1 MSPVR
6 QLPASPYYH
15 PYIGAVK
22 WSALPLSHLETY
34 SRPFG
39 KFMNQKS
46 IRIRGAREHNL
57 KNIDVEI
64 PRDQLVVITG
74 LSGSG
79 KSTLAFDTIF
89 AEGQRKYMESL
100 STYARQFLDQLQKPE
115 LDEIEGLPPT
125 IAIEQRH
132 ASSNPRSTVATTTEI
147 YDYLRVLF
155 ARAGTPHCWKCG
167 RVIASQSASQIVDS
181 IMRFP
186 AGVKMMIMSPL
197 IRGQKGEHKETF
209 GALHKQGF
217 VRARVDGEVLELTS
231 PAAFPALK
239 KTFAHT
245 IEAVVDRIVVKPEVR
260 SRIADSVETAL
271 KLSQGLVIVATQDEK
286 GGWTDQVF
294 SEQFSC
300 PEHPEVSLTEL
311 EPRLFSF
318 NSPHGACPSCHGLGT
333 IFEFDPEMVVS
344 DESLSL
350 ENGAI
355 EAWRKNGKRMNIY
368 YSRILRTFA
377 RDFGAAYSQPYKD
390 IPKKVRDI
398 LMYGTDA
405 KGDNGTGSEFEGVIP
420 NLQRRFESTESEWV
434 KARLHQYMSEQPC
447 ETCCGTRLKREAM
460 AVRLHAADEQA
471 RITGAS
477 PVQKALEANGEG
489 KGNGKHGRGARDTRD
504 ATSVTLPGLSIHD
517 VTKLSVEKAKAF
529 FENLKLS
536 AEGEVIAEPII
547 REIKARLGFM
557 FDVGL
562 GYLTLDRKTGSLS
575 GGEAQRIRL
584 ATQVG
589 SGLVGVCYVL
599 DEPTIGLH
607 QRDNTRLIRTLLR
620 LRDIGNTVLM
630 VEHDEDCIRSAD
642 YLIDIGPG
650 AGAHGGHVVCAGPL
664 QTLLQ
669 HAGAEL
675 ASNTS
680 KRRPGSAEAREIIGS
695 PKDSSTIQYITGEQ
709 AIVTP
714 CKRRPID
721 VEKNCLEL
729 KGCRANNLKNI
740 DVKIP
745 LGGLILITGVS
756 GSGKSTLINQT
767 LLPALKRKI
776 YGSKLKAG
784 EHKQLLGTTKID
796 KVIEID
802 QSPIGRTPRSNPAT
816 YTGVFDEIRK
826 VFALTREAKVR
837 GYEAGRFSFNVKGG
851 RCESCQGQGT
861 KLIEMHFLPDV
872 YVQCEVCKGKR
883 YNAETLEIHFRGK
896 NIADILDM
904 TVEEAVAF
912 FDNFPK
918 IKQMLQALNDVGLG
932 YVKLGQPSTQLSGGE
947 AQRVKLASE
956 LGKSATGHTLYV
968 LDEPTTGLHF
978 ADIHNLLN
986 VLNRLADMGNTVLVI
1001 EHNLDV
1007 IKCADH
1013 LIDMG
1018 PEGGEGG
1025 GRVIAT
1031 GTPEEICQSP
1041 ESHTAEYLRPKLGGQ
1056 PEKSPVEVKIKV
1068 RRQMV

>member
-1 MSPVR
+1 
-6 QLPASPYYH
+6 
-15 PYIGAVK
+15 
-22 WSALPLSHLETY
+22 
-34 SRPFG
+34 
-39 KFMNQKS
+39 
-46 IRIRGAREHNL
+46 
-57 KNIDVEI
+57 VEI
-64 PRDQLVVITG
+64 PRDRLVVITG

-181 IMRFP
+181 IMRGP
-186 AGVKMMIMSPL
+186 VGAKMMILSPL
-197 IRGQKGEHKETF
+197 VRGQKGEHKETF
-209 GALHKQGF
+209 AALHKQGF
-217 VRARVDGEVLELTS
+217 VRARVDGEMVEWNS
-231 PAAFPALK
+231 PAQFPVLK

-245 IEAVVDRIVVKPEVR
+245 IEAGVDRIVLKPEVR
-260 SRIADSVETAL
+260 ARLADSVETAL
-271 KLSQGLVIVATQDEK
+271 KLSQGLVIVSTMDEK
-286 GGWTDQVF
+286 GAWVDQVF
-294 SEQFSC
+294 SEQFAC
-300 PEHPEVSLTEL
+300 PEHPEVSLSEL

-333 IFEFDPEMVVS
+333 IFEFDPDMVVS

-355 EAWRKNGKRMNIY
+355 EAFRKNGKRMNIY

-377 RDFGAAYSQPYKD
+377 RDFGVSYTQPYKD
-390 IPKKVRDI
+390 IPKKVREV
-398 LMYGTDA
+398 LMYGTEA
-405 KGDNGTGSEFEGVIP
+405 KGDLGTGCEFEGVIP
-420 NLQRRFESTESEWV
+420 NLQRRFDNTESEWV
-434 KARLHQYMSEQPC
+434 KARLHQCMSEQPC

-460 AVRLHAADEQA
+460 AVRLHTADEQP
-471 RITGAS
+471 RITDAS
-477 PVQKALEANGEG
+477 PVPKTLETNGEG
-489 KGNGKHGRGARDTRD
+489 KKNGKHGRGARDTGD
-504 ATSVTLPGLSIHD
+504 ATSVTLPGMSIHD
-517 VTKLSVEKAKAF
+517 VTQLSVERAKAF
-529 FENLKLS
+529 FESLKLS

-650 AGAHGGHVVCAGPL
+650 AGAQGGHVVCAGPL
-664 QTLLQ
+664 KELLAKPEGRRQ
-669 HAGAEL
+669 KAEK
-675 ASNTS
+675 ASAD
-680 KRRPGSAEAREIIGS
+680 SAACLHPSAFE
-695 PKDSSTIQYITGEQ
+695 SSTLKYITGEL

-714 CKRRPID
+714 CRRRPID
-721 VEKNCLEL
+721 AEKNCLEL
-729 KGCRANNLKNI
+729 KGCRENNLKNV

-745 LGGLILITGVS
+745 LGGLVLVTGVS

-776 YGSKLKAG
+776 YGSRLKAG

-883 YNAETLEIHFRGK
+883 YNAETLEIHFRGQS
-896 NIADILDM
+896 IADVLNM

-918 IKQMLQALNDVGLG
+918 IKQMLQALFDVGLG

-947 AQRVKLASE
+947 AQRVKLATE
-956 LGKSATGHTLYV
+956 LGKTATGHTLYV

-1007 IKCADH
+1007 IKCADWI
-1013 LIDMG
+1013 IDMG
-1018 PEGGEGG
+1018 PEGGDGG
-1025 GRVIAT
+1025 GQVIAT
-1031 GTPEEICQSP
+1031 GTPEEICASS
-1041 ESHTAEYLRPKLGGQ
+1041 ESHTAEYLRPKLGSGAAS
-1056 PEKSPVEVKIKV
+1056 PGKSSVEVTIKV
-1068 RRQMV
+1068 ARQMV

>member
-1 MSPVR
+1 MS
-6 QLPASPYYH
+6 ASP
-15 PYIGAVK
+15 IEKQRA
-22 WSALPLSHLETY
+22 
-34 SRPFG
+34 
-39 KFMNQKS
+39 

-57 KNIDVEI
+57 KNIDLDI
-64 PRDQLVVITG
+64 PRDQLVVVTG

-167 RVIASQSASQIVDS
+167 REIASQSASQIVEAV
-181 IMRFP
+181 MRYP
-186 AGVKMMIMSPL
+186 AGTKMMILAPL
-197 IRGQKGEHKETF
+197 IRGQKGEHKEIF
-209 GALHKQGF
+209 AALHKQGF
-217 VRARVDGEVLELTS
+217 VRARVDGEILELTT
-231 PAAFPALK
+231 PASFPALK
-239 KTFAHT
+239 KTFNHT
-245 IEAVVDRIVVKPEVR
+245 IDAVIDRIIVKPEVR

-271 KLSQGLVIVATQDEK
+271 KLSQGLVVIATQDADGK
-286 GGWTDQVF
+286 WVDQMF
-294 SEQFSC
+294 SEKFSC
-300 PEHPEVSLTEL
+300 PVHPEVSLPEL

-318 NSPHGACPSCHGLGT
+318 NSPHGACPECHGLGT
-333 IFEFDPEMVVS
+333 VFEFDPEMVVP
-344 DESLSL
+344 DESVSL

-355 EAWRKNGKRMNIY
+355 EAWRKNGRRMNIY
-368 YSRILRTFA
+368 YARVLRTFC
-377 RDFGAAYSQPYKD
+377 RDFGISYTQPYKD
-390 IPKKVRDI
+390 IPKKTRDI

-405 KGDNGTGSEFEGVIP
+405 KGDNGTGTWFEGVIP
-420 NLQRRFESTESEWV
+420 QLQRRFENTESEWV
-434 KARLHQYMSEQPC
+434 KARLHQAMSEQPC
-447 ETCCGTRLKREAM
+447 ETCCGTRLKKEAM
-460 AVRLHAADEQA
+460 AVRLHADIDTGNPAA
-471 RITGAS
+471 PPIT
-477 PVQKALEANGEG
+477 
-489 KGNGKHGRGARDTRD
+489 NGKKKNGNSELSTRNSEL
-504 ATSVTLPGLSIHD
+504 TTTLPGLSIHD
-517 VTKLSVEKAKAF
+517 VTKLSVERARAF
-529 FENLKLS
+529 FDTLKLS
-536 AEGEVIAEPII
+536 TEGQTIAEPII

-607 QRDNTRLIRTLLR
+607 QRDNQRLIRTLLR
-620 LRDIGNTVLM
+620 LRDLGNTVLM

-642 YLIDIGPG
+642 YLVDVGPG
-650 AGAHGGHVVCAGPL
+650 AGAHGGHVVCAGPAN
-664 QTLLQ
+664 LLTDPTFADRKSQ
-669 HAGAEL
+669 IAN
-675 ASNTS
+675 SV
-680 KRRPGSAEAREIIGS
+680 IGS
-695 PKDSSTIQYITGEQ
+695 PESSTTIKYLTGEYS
-709 AIVTP
+709 IVTP
-714 CKRRPID
+714 CKRRPMD
-721 VEKNCLEL
+721 PEKNCLEL
-729 KGCRANNLKNI
+729 KGCRENNLKNI
-740 DVKIP
+740 DARFP
-745 LGGLILITGVS
+745 LGGLVLVTGVS
-756 GSGKSTLINQT
+756 GSGKSTLVNQT

-776 YGSKLKAG
+776 YGSKVKAG
-784 EHKQLLGTTKID
+784 EYKQISGTQKID

-837 GYEAGRFSFNVKGG
+837 GYEVGRFSFNVKGG
-851 RCESCQGQGT
+851 RCEACQGQGT

-872 YVQCEVCKGKR
+872 YVVCEVCKGRR
-883 YNAETLEIHFRGK
+883 YNAETLEIHYRGK
-896 NIADILDM
+896 SISDVLDM
-904 TVEEAVAF
+904 TVEEALAF
-912 FDNFPK
+912 FENFPK
-918 IKQMLQALNDVGLG
+918 TKQMLQALSDVGLG
-932 YVKLGQPSTQLSGGE
+932 YIKLGQPSTQLSGGE
-947 AQRVKLASE
+947 AQRVKLAGE

-1007 IKCADH
+1007 IKCADWI
-1013 LIDMG
+1013 IDMG
-1018 PEGGEGG
+1018 PEGGDNGG
-1025 GRVIAT
+1025 TIVAA
-1031 GTPEEICQSP
+1031 GTPEDIVQVGA
-1041 ESHTAEYLRPKLGGQ
+1041 SHTAQYLRPKIRPIVELTTNGK
-1056 PEKSPVEVKIKV
+1056 KS
-1068 RRQMV
+1068 RRAAATAKSA

>member
-1 MSPVR
+1 MS
-6 QLPASPYYH
+6 
-15 PYIGAVK
+15 
-22 WSALPLSHLETY
+22 
-34 SRPFG
+34 
-39 KFMNQKS
+39 QKS

-167 RVIASQSASQIVDS
+167 RVIASQSASQIVDAV
-181 IMRFP
+181 MKYP
-186 AGVKMMIMSPL
+186 AGAKMMILSPL
-197 IRGQKGEHKETF
+197 IRGQKGEHKDTF

-217 VRARVDGEVLELTS
+217 VRARVDGEIVELNS
-231 PAAFPALK
+231 PATFPALK

-245 IEAVVDRIVVKPEVR
+245 IEAVVDRIVLKPEVR
-260 SRIADSVETAL
+260 SRVADSVETAL

-286 GGWTDQVF
+286 GGWADQVF

-333 IFEFDPEMVVS
+333 IFEFDPDLVIS
-344 DESLSL
+344 DESVSL

-368 YSRILRTFA
+368 YARVLRTFC
-377 RDFGAAYSQPYKD
+377 RDFGVSYSQPSKD
-390 IPKKVRDI
+390 IPKKVREI

-405 KGDNGTGSEFEGVIP
+405 KGDNGTGTWFEGVIP
-420 NLQRRFESTESEWV
+420 NLQRRFENTESEWV

-447 ETCCGTRLKREAM
+447 ETCCGTRLKKEAI
-460 AVRLHAADEQA
+460 AVRLHAEGNDA
-471 RITGAS
+471 RITGTP
-477 PVQKALEANGEG
+477 PVQDTNGSESG
-489 KGNGKHGRGARDTRD
+489 KTKNGKHGRGARDTGSS
-504 ATSVTLPGLSIHD
+504 TTTTLPGLSIHD
-517 VTKLSVEKAKAF
+517 VTNLSVERAKTF

-607 QRDNTRLIRTLLR
+607 QRDNARLIRTLLR

-630 VEHDEDCIRSAD
+630 VEHDEDCIRAAD
-642 YLIDIGPG
+642 HLVDIGPG
-650 AGAHGGHVVCAGPL
+650 AGAHGGNVVCAGPL
-664 QTLLQ
+664 QALLN
-669 HAGAEL
+669 HTGTKPASATGA
-675 ASNTS
+675 
-680 KRRPGSAEAREIIGS
+680 RRPGSAGTRDVIGD
-695 PKDSSTIQYITGEQ
+695 PKASSTIKYITGEL

-714 CKRRPID
+714 CRRRPMD
-721 VEKNCLEL
+721 PAKNALEL
-729 KGCRANNLKNI
+729 KGCRANNLK
-740 DVKIP
+740 DVDVRIP
-745 LGGLILITGVS
+745 LGGLVLVTGVS

-776 YGSKLKAG
+776 YGSKIKAG
-784 EHKQLLGTTKID
+784 EHKQVLGTQKID

-872 YVQCEVCKGKR
+872 YVQCEICKGKR
-883 YNAETLEIHFRGK
+883 YNAETLEIHFRGQSISDVL
-896 NIADILDM
+896 NM

-947 AQRVKLASE
+947 AQRVKLAGE
-956 LGKSATGHTLYV
+956 LGKSPTGHTLYV

-986 VLNRLADMGNTVLVI
+986 VLNRLADMGNTVLII

-1013 LIDMG
+1013 IIDMG
-1018 PEGGEGG
+1018 PEGGDGG
-1025 GRVIAT
+1025 GRVVAT
-1031 GTPEEICQSP
+1031 GTPEEICASAQ
-1041 ESHTAEYLRPKLGGQ
+1041 SHTAEYLRPKLNL
-1056 PEKSPVEVKIKV
+1056 PAAEAIVTPPVEVSVKRK
-1068 RRQMV
+1068 RQMV

>member
-1 MSPVR
+1 MS
-6 QLPASPYYH
+6 
-15 PYIGAVK
+15 
-22 WSALPLSHLETY
+22 
-34 SRPFG
+34 
-39 KFMNQKS
+39 QKS

-57 KNIDVEI
+57 KDISVEV

-167 RVIASQSASQIVDS
+167 REIASQSASQIVEAV
-181 IMRFP
+181 MRYP
-186 AGVKMMIMSPL
+186 AGTKMMIMAPL
-197 IRGQKGEHKETF
+197 IRGQKGEHKEIFT
-209 GALHKQGF
+209 GLHKQGF
-217 VRARVDGEVLELTS
+217 VRTRVDGEIVEIST
-231 PAAFPALK
+231 PASFPALK

-245 IEAVVDRIVVKPEVR
+245 IDAVIDRIIVKPEVR
-260 SRIADSVETAL
+260 SRIADSVETAV
-271 KLSQGLVIVATQDEK
+271 KLAQGLVIVATQDEK
-286 GGWTDQVF
+286 GEWVDQVF
-294 SEQFSC
+294 SEKFAC
-300 PEHPEVSLTEL
+300 PEHPEVNLPEL

-318 NSPHGACPSCHGLGT
+318 NSPHGACPDCHGLGQV
-333 IFEFDPEMVVS
+333 FEFDPELVVP
-344 DESLSL
+344 DESVSL

-355 EAWRKNGKRMNIY
+355 EAWRKNGKRMNVY
-368 YSRILRTFA
+368 YARALRTFC
-377 RDFGAAYSQPYKD
+377 RDFGAGYSTPYKD
-390 IPKKVRDI
+390 VPRKVKEI
-398 LMYGTDA
+398 LMHGTEA
-405 KGDNGTGSEFEGVIP
+405 KGDNGTGTWFEGVIP
-420 NLQRRFESTESEWV
+420 NLQRRFENTESEWV
-434 KARLHQYMSEQPC
+434 KSRLHQYMSEQPC
-447 ETCCGTRLKREAM
+447 ETCCGTRLKKEAM
-460 AVRLHAADEQA
+460 AVRLHTASADGDGRGTGILPVSGASEEQA
-471 RITGAS
+471 SNRNAKSKTNKHGQDAR
-477 PVQKALEANGEG
+477 ATANGS
-489 KGNGKHGRGARDTRD
+489 
-504 ATSVTLPGLSIHD
+504 ATATLPGMSIHD
-517 VTKLSVEKAKAF
+517 VSKLSIEKARTF
-529 FENLKLS
+529 FETLKLS
-536 AEGEVIAEPII
+536 AEGEQIAEPII

-607 QRDNTRLIRTLLR
+607 QRDNTRLIKTLLR
-620 LRDIGNTVLM
+620 LRDLGNTVLM
-630 VEHDEDCIRSAD
+630 VEHDEDCIRAAD
-642 YLIDIGPG
+642 YLVDIGPG
-650 AGAHGGHVVCAGPL
+650 AGAHGGNVVATGPMPDVL
-664 QTLLQ
+664 RQNQSVTV
-669 HAGAEL
+669 
-675 ASNTS
+675 
-680 KRRPGSAEAREIIGS
+680 K
-695 PKDSSTIQYITGEQ
+695 YITGEL

-714 CKRRPID
+714 CRRRPMD
-721 VEKNCLEL
+721 ADKNCLEL
-729 KGCRANNLKNI
+729 KGCRENNLKNV

-745 LGGLILITGVS
+745 LGGLVLVTGVS

-776 YGSKLKAG
+776 YGSKIKAG
-784 EHKQLLGTTKID
+784 EHKQVGGTQRID

-816 YTGVFDEIRK
+816 YTGVFDEVRK

-837 GYEAGRFSFNVKGG
+837 GYEVGRFSFNVKGG

-872 YVQCEVCKGKR
+872 YVQCEVCHGKR
-883 YNAETLEIHFRGK
+883 YNAETLEIHYRGK
-896 NIADILDM
+896 SIADVLDM
-904 TVEEAVAF
+904 TVEESLAF
-912 FDNFPK
+912 FDTFPK

-947 AQRVKLASE
+947 AQRVKLAGE
-956 LGKSATGHTLYV
+956 LGKTPTGHTLYV

-978 ADIHNLLN
+978 ADIANLLQ

-1007 IKCADH
+1007 IKCADW
-1013 LIDMG
+1013 IVDMG
-1018 PEGGEGG
+1018 PEGGDGG
-1025 GRVIAT
+1025 GQVVAT
-1031 GTPEEICQSP
+1031 GTPEQIAQVEA
-1041 ESHTAEYLRPKLGGQ
+1041 SHTAEYLRPKLAPT
-1056 PEKSPVEVKIKV
+1056 PEVTEVQIPTKRKSAAAAQIA
-1068 RRQMV
+1068 